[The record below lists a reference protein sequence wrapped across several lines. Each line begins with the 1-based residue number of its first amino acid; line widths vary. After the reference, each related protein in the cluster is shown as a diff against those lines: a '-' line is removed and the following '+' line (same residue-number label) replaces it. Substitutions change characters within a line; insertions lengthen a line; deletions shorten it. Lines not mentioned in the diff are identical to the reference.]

1 MVFTLNY
8 SMSMRLHNFLLPAT
22 QVMRPMNEISI
33 ALLLNPLPIV
43 RSSPRFGGLPCTD
56 RVAAQGGEAE
66 DLAVR
71 LVALFQHRVSAH
83 APAHA
88 RRHADGLL
96 RRRGVRPRE
105 EKLVAAPP
113 G

>member
-1 MVFTLNY
+1 MIIQYV
-8 SMSMRLHNFLLPAT
+8 
-22 QVMRPMNEISI
+22 
-33 ALLLNPLPIV
+33 ALLLNPPPIL
-43 RSSPRFGGLPCTD
+43 RSSSRSRGLPCTD

-96 RRRGVRPRE
+96 RRRGVRPRK
-105 EKLVAAPP
+105 EKLVTAPP